1 MIVNVIIVFITKLD
15 VICFSFFFC
24 MMTMTII
31 QMKKMKQITS
41 SITHTMQLD
50 SSELLLLLAA
60 RVIMTTAP

>member
-41 SITHTMQLD
+41 SIVIKTMIT
-50 SSELLLLLAA
+50 S
-60 RVIMTTAP
+60 T

>member
-31 QMKKMKQITS
+31 QMKK
-41 SITHTMQLD
+41 
-50 SSELLLLLAA
+50 AA
-60 RVIMTTAP
+60 EVQFA